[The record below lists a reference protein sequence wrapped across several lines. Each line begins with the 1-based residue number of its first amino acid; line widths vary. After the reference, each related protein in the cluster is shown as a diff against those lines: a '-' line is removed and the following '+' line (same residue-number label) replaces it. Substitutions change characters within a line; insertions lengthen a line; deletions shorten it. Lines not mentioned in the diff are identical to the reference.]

1 MVLTDEAAKVSAE
14 SLIWSDVLA
23 LCCQVLQFPIHS
35 IIQLS
40 IDCSSSQAF
49 RRHSSKYIEKQQ
61 WLRKSFRLVSV
72 VCLNSYVQTELRI
85 VQNCLALF
93 NSRLREL
100 TGHRCLR

>member
-1 MVLTDEAAKVSAE
+1 MVLTGEAAKVSAK

-23 LCCQVLQFPIHS
+23 LCCQVLRFPIHS
-35 IIQLS
+35 FIQLS

-49 RRHSSKYIEKQQ
+49 RQHSIKFIEKQQ
-61 WLRKSFRLVSV
+61 WLSKSFRLVSV
-72 VCLNSYVQTELRI
+72 VCLNLCVRTKLRI
-85 VQNCLALF
+85 VQNCLVLF